1 MDMRLTLVVDF
12 VVVAPCC
19 VPRGVPAACWAV
31 VDMVPLAWSLRLGV
45 ARRGGSPLLSFL
57 LRSCWGCLLWD
68 ASAHLAV
75 PRVVALLG
83 STALLLI
90 FRPSVLLFLSSPAP
104 VMTPSPRPNVKR
116 ITARYMTKYE
126 RARVL
131 GTRAQQI
138 SMGAPVMVELVGETD
153 PLMIAHKVRA
163 GALLW
168 VVASPHHCGSI
179 SLCEWVCACRGW
191 WSARGGARLVAVDSM
206 LTLPVTGAVRALC
219 PSSTSVCPWLAC
231 HASGSCATVVDV
243 GWVGGVHRSCGTRRS
258 PSPSGGTSQTA
269 ALRTGTA
276 AS

>member
-1 MDMRLTLVVDF
+1 MVRTAGCGAPRRVSPSLLPVALVV
-12 VVVAPCC
+12 
-19 VPRGVPAACWAV
+19 GVSA
-31 VDMVPLAWSLRLGV
+31 LGRV
-45 ARRGGSPLLSFL
+45 
-57 LRSCWGCLLWD
+57 D
-68 ASAHLAV
+68 ASCGASCRRAPGLDCSSSGFSFFCFA
-75 PRVVALLG
+75 
-83 STALLLI
+83 
-90 FRPSVLLFLSSPAP
+90 SPAP

-179 SLCEWVCACRGW
+179 SLCEWVSACRGW
-191 WSARGGARLVAVDSM
+191 WTARGGARLVAVDLM
-206 LTLPVTGAVRALC
+206 LTLPVTGAVLALC
-219 PSSTSVCPWLAC
+219 PSSTCVCQWLAC
-231 HASGSCATVVDV
+231 HASGSCAAVVGV
-243 GWVGGVHRSCGTRRS
+243 GWVGGVHRSCGRRRS